1 MIVLVTGAAGF
12 IGSNLVDALLG
23 RGDEVI
29 GVDNFDPYYAP
40 ARKRRNLAVAMADS
54 RFELVEADVCDASRL
69 RAVIERRRP
78 AGIVHLAARVSNRHS
93 LAAADAGGYFA
104 VNTGGT
110 AALIAAG
117 AGIQPRSFVF
127 VSTGNIYDCEAPAPF
142 HEGSTAD
149 LPRTPYSKS
158 KKEAEALVLGAANGD
173 ALPATVLRLFTVYG
187 RRQRPDMVHYRF
199 ISALLGGEPL
209 TRIGA
214 GSDLRDYIHVRDAC
228 AAIMACLDRPAPG
241 EIINIGSGRG
251 MTLDALLA
259 LLSSLT
265 GRTALIRRCAA
276 PSGDTRRLLAAV
288 AKAERLL
295 GWRPL
300 IGMEEGL
307 RDFIAWFRSPENQ
320 LTPEGAPN
328 ENQSRHPVH

>member
-29 GVDNFDPYYAP
+29 GLDNFDPYYSP
-40 ARKRRNLAVAMADS
+40 ARKRRNLAAAMADP

-78 AGIVHLAARVSNRHS
+78 TGIVHLAARVSNRLS
-93 LAAADAGGYFA
+93 LAAADAGGYSA
-104 VNTGGT
+104 VNAGGT

-117 AGIQPRSFVF
+117 AGLQPRSFVF
-127 VSTGNIYDCEAPAPF
+127 VSTGNVYDCEAPAPF
-142 HEGSTAD
+142 REGISAD

-158 KKEAEALVLGAANGD
+158 KKEAEALVLGAAAG
-173 ALPATVLRLFTVYG
+173 AGLPATVLRLFTVYG

-209 TRIGA
+209 TLIGA

-259 LLSSLT
+259 LLSSLS
-265 GRTALIRRCAA
+265 GRTALIRHRAA
-276 PSGDTRRLLAAV
+276 PAGDSRRLLADV

-300 IGMEEGL
+300 TGMEEGL
-307 RDFIAWFRSPENQ
+307 RDFIAWFRSPEKFFSS
-320 LTPEGAPN
+320 EGATN
-328 ENQSRHPVH
+328 ENESHQPVS